1 MSFRILIADDE
12 QLERQALAHIL
23 GGLADRGIELVE
35 ASNGR
40 QAVAVASRGGID
52 LAFLDIR
59 MPGMD
64 GLAAARILRDGNP
77 GIHIVFVTAFD
88 KFDYA
93 REALRLGV
101 DEYLVKPA
109 SADEVLDM
117 ARRVLDRVE
126 RERLGPGTSSDGAL
140 SLLEEELRADLGR
153 DMGRDP
159 DRDPDR
165 DAGRDV
171 EIQERLAAFLRLR
184 GCQGRI
190 AAALVLRPA
199 GPAAPEPGPF
209 PRRPIGRGT
218 RELLERR
225 FREAGWYSL
234 AGDGESELRCLAVA
248 PSSDG
253 AGTEAEEALRS
264 ILSGLTEELRG
275 SLGIRVL
282 AGACLFP
289 DGSPRFRQARQ
300 AAALARIDRPVVILA
315 NDPDTRARPGEA
327 ELSGPGAVERAV
339 DYLREHLAQDLSL
352 ADVARAVGT
361 APSHLSR
368 LFRRHRGETFVQA
381 FCRLRIDAAKRL
393 LRTGAYRVKE
403 AASLVG
409 FKDTAYF
416 CRVFR
421 KYEGVSPSE
430 FQAGSG

>member
-23 GGLADRGIELVE
+23 GGLSDRGVELVE
-35 ASNGR
+35 AANGR
-40 QAVAVASRGGID
+40 QAVAAASGGGID

-64 GLAAARILRDGNP
+64 GLEAARILRDADP

-109 SADEVLDM
+109 AADEVLAM
-117 ARRVLDRVE
+117 ARRILDRLE
-126 RERLGPGTSSDGAL
+126 RERLGPGASSDGAL
-140 SLLEEELRADLGR
+140 SLLEDELRADLGR
-153 DMGRDP
+153 DLGRDA
-159 DRDPDR
+159 DR
-165 DAGRDV
+165 DA
-171 EIQERLAAFLRLR
+171 EIRERLAAFLRLR

-225 FREAGWYSL
+225 LREAGWYAL
-234 AGDGESELRCLAVA
+234 AGEGEPELRCLAVA
-248 PSSDG
+248 PSSEG
-253 AGTEAEEALRS
+253 AEAEAEEALWAV
-264 ILSGLTEELRG
+264 LAALTEELRR

-282 AGACLFP
+282 TGACLSP
-289 DGSPRFRQARQ
+289 DGSPRFREARQ
-300 AAALARIDRPVVILA
+300 AAALARIDRPVVILTD
-315 NDPDTRARPGEA
+315 DPGPHAASEDADGPGA
-327 ELSGPGAVERAV
+327 GAVERAV
-339 DYLREHLAQDLSL
+339 DYLREHLAENLSL
-352 ADVARAVGT
+352 VDVARAVGT

-368 LFRRHRGETFVQA
+368 LFRRHRGETFVQV
-381 FCRLRIDAAKRL
+381 FCRLRVDAAKRL

-403 AASLVG
+403 TASLVG

-421 KYEGVSPSE
+421 KYEGASPSE
-430 FQAGSG
+430 YQAGSG

>member
-1 MSFRILIADDE
+1 
-12 QLERQALAHIL
+12 
-23 GGLADRGIELVE
+23 
-35 ASNGR
+35 
-40 QAVAVASRGGID
+40 
-52 LAFLDIR
+52 
-59 MPGMD
+59 MD

-109 SADEVLDM
+109 SADEVLSM

-126 RERLGPGTSSDGAL
+126 RERLGPGASSDGAL

-153 DMGRDP
+153 DP
-159 DRDPDR
+159 DRDPGR
-165 DAGRDV
+165 DA

-184 GCQGRI
+184 GCEGRI

-199 GPAAPEPGPF
+199 GPAVQEPGPF

-225 FREAGWYSL
+225 LREAGWYAL
-234 AGDGESELRCLAVA
+234 AGERESELRCLAVA
-248 PSSDG
+248 PSAGG
-253 AGTEAEEALRS
+253 AGTEAEEALRTV
-264 ILSGLTEELRG
+264 LSALTEELRR

-282 AGACLFP
+282 TGACLLP

-300 AAALARIDRPVVILA
+300 AAALARIDRPVVVLDS
-315 NDPDTRARPGEA
+315 DPDGRLRPEEA
-327 ELSGPGAVERAV
+327 DGPGSGAVERAV
-339 DYLREHLAQDLSL
+339 GYLREHLAEDLSL
-352 ADVARAVGT
+352 VDVARAVGT

-368 LFRRHRGETFVQA
+368 LFRRHRGETFVQV
-381 FCRLRIDAAKRL
+381 FCRIRIDAAKRL

-421 KYEGVSPSE
+421 KYEGASPSE

>member
-35 ASNGR
+35 AANGR
-40 QAVAVASRGGID
+40 QAVAAASRGGID

-109 SADEVLDM
+109 SADEVLSM
-117 ARRVLDRVE
+117 ARRILDRIE
-126 RERLGPGTSSDGAL
+126 RERLGPGGSADGAL
-140 SLLEEELRADLGR
+140 SLLEAELRADLGR
-153 DMGRDP
+153 DLGRDP
-159 DRDPDR
+159 GRDPER
-165 DAGRDV
+165 DAGRDA
-171 EIQERLAAFLRLR
+171 EIRERLASFLRLR

-190 AAALVLRPA
+190 SAALVLRPA

-225 FREAGWYSL
+225 FREAGWYAL

-248 PSSDG
+248 PSPDG
-253 AGTEAEEALRS
+253 AGTEVEEALRT
-264 ILSGLTEELRG
+264 ILSGLTEELRL
-275 SLGIRVL
+275 SLGIRIL
-282 AGACLFP
+282 SGACFVP
-289 DGSPRFRQARQ
+289 DGSPRFREARQ

-315 NDPDTRARPGEA
+315 SDAGDAARPEDA
-327 ELSGPGAVERAV
+327 ELSGSGTVERAIG
-339 DYLREHLAQDLSL
+339 YLREHLADDLSL
-352 ADVARAVGT
+352 VDVARAVGT

-368 LFRRHRGETFVQA
+368 LFRRHRGDTFVQV

-393 LRTGAYRVKE
+393 LRTGTYRVKE

-421 KYEGVSPSE
+421 KYEGASPSE
-430 FQAGSG
+430 YLAGSG